1 MWTVALISNSSC
13 KTYHYKDFA
22 EADKE
27 YKTWLK
33 LFKLNNNV
41 KSRTTMVER
50 DENDNINSVKNI
62 ITLAHTLETYYMI
75 LSKDSED

>member
-1 MWTVALISNSSC
+1 MWTVALISNSTC

-22 EADKE
+22 KADKE

-33 LFKLNNNV
+33 LFKINNNI
-41 KSRTTMVER
+41 KSRTTIIER

-62 ITLAHTLETYYMI
+62 ITLNHTLETYYMI

>member
-1 MWTVALISNSSC
+1 MWTVALISKSSC

-22 EADKE
+22 EADNE

-33 LFKLNNNV
+33 FFKLNNNI
-41 KSRTTMVER
+41 KSRTTMIER
-50 DENDNINSVKNI
+50 DEDDNINSVKNI
-62 ITLAHTLETYYMI
+62 ITLAHTFETYYMI